1 MMGFEI
7 ISFLKGFYPSPYFPG
22 VSKRKAV
29 LHQER
34 RDLMARP
41 LKIFG
46 MGLIV
51 SFLLFGVTQ
60 KGWTA
65 EKYMVKPGDTL
76 YEISKSFGVGIEA
89 LKKANVLV
97 GNSIRPKQ
105 VLIIPS
111 LRDKKLEKSARKPT
125 SLHPKKLSAETI
137 KRTSGEMD
145 SYDSYAVKKGDS
157 LYSISKKVGIP
168 IEEIKKM
175 NGLRTSGLKIG
186 QILLLSEDEGMLEEE
201 AKESGDGE
209 KMAEASQTEG
219 EKGEKEEPIAS
230 TPLGKWSN
238 LEERGLLVKV
248 AKTFLGAPYKLGG
261 STLKGIDCS
270 AFVKK
275 IYEIFNIQLPRTT
288 REQFKIGKKVEKDQL
303 EEGDLVFFKR
313 RGNRAHVG
321 IYVGDNQFIHASSY
335 SREVKI
341 DHLDT
346 PYYSQRFLRGV
357 RVKELERKS

>member
-1 MMGFEI
+1 
-7 ISFLKGFYPSPYFPG
+7 
-22 VSKRKAV
+22 
-29 LHQER
+29 
-34 RDLMARP
+34 MARP

-51 SFLLFGVTQ
+51 SFLLFCFTQ

-65 EKYMVKPGDTL
+65 EKYTVKPGDTL
-76 YEISKSFGVGIEA
+76 YEISKLFGVGIEA
-89 LKKANVLV
+89 LKKANALV

-111 LRDKKLEKSARKPT
+111 LRDEKLEESARKPT

-145 SYDSYAVKKGDS
+145 SYDSYVVKKGDS

-186 QILLLSEDEGMLEEE
+186 QILLLSKDEGMLEEEE

>member
-1 MMGFEI
+1 VFQ
-7 ISFLKGFYPSPYFPG
+7 KG
-22 VSKRKAV
+22 KAV

-34 RDLMARP
+34 RDLMTRP

-60 KGWTA
+60 KGWTE
-65 EKYMVKPGDTL
+65 EKYTVKPGDTL
-76 YEISKSFGVGIEA
+76 YKISKSFGVGIEA
-89 LKKANVLV
+89 LKKANAL
-97 GNSIRPKQ
+97 GGDAIRPKQ

-111 LRDKKLEKSARKPT
+111 LREKKVEESAKKSP
-125 SLHPKKLSAETI
+125 SSQPKKPLAATVE
-137 KRTSGEMD
+137 RTSGEMD
-145 SYDSYAVKKGDS
+145 SYVVQKGDS

-175 NGLRTSGLKIG
+175 NGLRTSALKIG

-201 AKESGDGE
+201 AKEARDGE
-209 KMAEASQTEG
+209 EIAEASQTEG
-219 EKGEKEEPIAS
+219 EKGEKGGPVAS

-238 LEERGLLVKV
+238 LEERGLLVRV

-288 REQFKIGKKVEKDQL
+288 WEQFKVGKKVEKDQL
-303 EEGDLVFFKR
+303 EEGDLVFFR
-313 RGNRAHVG
+313 RHGNRAHVG
-321 IYVGDNQFIHASSY
+321 IYVGDNQFVHASSY

-346 PYYSQRFLRGV
+346 PYYSQRFLRGI
-357 RVKELERKS
+357 RVKELERES